1 MFSHN
6 IDIEISMFSR
16 EFKVVYNFLTLPRKI
31 SKYCIISSNLSFN
44 LFKQTLYTLRIT
56 YVITLFDQLFIFS
69 LIPSLPLLSCH
80 EDIYIISLKDQYLFI
95 SGVSKFLR
103 KIISGVCTWMKHN
116 INNSYTLRKWHVRT
130 CFEDGSSM
138 QIILFATR
146 YCILKRVARLSLLQ
160 PVEIFIVEGI
170 GTKEII

>member
-31 SKYCIISSNLSFN
+31 SKYCIIFSNLSFN

-56 YVITLFDQLFIFS
+56 YVITLFYQLFIFS

-80 EDIYIISLKDQYLFI
+80 EDIYIISLKDQYLSI
-95 SGVSKFLR
+95 SSVSKFLR
-103 KIISGVCTWMKHN
+103 KIISGVCT
-116 INNSYTLRKWHVRT
+116 
-130 CFEDGSSM
+130 
-138 QIILFATR
+138 
-146 YCILKRVARLSLLQ
+146 
-160 PVEIFIVEGI
+160 
-170 GTKEII
+170 

>member
-69 LIPSLPLLSCH
+69 FIPSLPLLSCH

-103 KIISGVCTWMKHN
+103 KIISGVCT
-116 INNSYTLRKWHVRT
+116 
-130 CFEDGSSM
+130 
-138 QIILFATR
+138 
-146 YCILKRVARLSLLQ
+146 
-160 PVEIFIVEGI
+160 
-170 GTKEII
+170 